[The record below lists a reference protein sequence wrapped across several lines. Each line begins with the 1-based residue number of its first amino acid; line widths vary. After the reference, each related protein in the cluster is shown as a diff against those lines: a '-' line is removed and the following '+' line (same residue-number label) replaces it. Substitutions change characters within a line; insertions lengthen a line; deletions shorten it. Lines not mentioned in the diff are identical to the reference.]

1 MSMNKSYDGSL
12 YPPLFGAERMPKFT
26 DVWTQAEDFIKDYN
40 DNPMPNTI
48 SEEEAT
54 TVFYLLYS
62 KYGNS
67 TISSSDIT
75 RFKFRVFAIIFQYAP
90 TWSKRLEIQKKLR
103 ELSDDEISKGS
114 VQIYND
120 AENPS
125 SEPSTDTNGYLTYIN
140 RQNVTH
146 NKKGVLDSYALLYDI
161 LKTDVTEQFLNRFKN
176 LFITFINNE
185 IMLNYGEEL

>member
-1 MSMNKSYDGSL
+1 MFKNYDGSM
-12 YPPLFGAERMPKFT
+12 YAPLVGENRMPKFT
-26 DVWTQAEDFIKDYN
+26 DIWESVEMFLTDYHE
-40 DNPMPNTI
+40 NPMPDTL

-54 TVFYLLYS
+54 TLFYLLYS

-67 TISSSDIT
+67 TIASSDVM

-90 TWSKRLEIQKKLR
+90 TWSKRLDIQKKLR
-103 ELSDDEISKGS
+103 ELSDEEIAKGS

-125 SEPSTDTNGYLTYIN
+125 TAPATDSIGILPYIN

-146 NKKGVLDSYALLYDI
+146 NRKGKLESYALLYE
-161 LKTDVTEQFLNRFKN
+161 LLRADVTEQFLTKFKH
-176 LFITFINNE
+176 LFIQFVNTDIE
-185 IMLNYGEEL
+185 LSYGELL